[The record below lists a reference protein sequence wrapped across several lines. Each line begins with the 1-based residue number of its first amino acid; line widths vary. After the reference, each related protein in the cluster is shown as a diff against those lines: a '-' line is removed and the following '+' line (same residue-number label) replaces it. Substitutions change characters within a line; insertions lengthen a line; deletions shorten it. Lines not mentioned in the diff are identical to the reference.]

1 MADIA
6 DITAE
11 RDESE
16 HALRLAASRKPDGPQ
31 ANGFCHWCDEAVAH
45 PLRYCD
51 AECRDFHERELKVK
65 GRNWL

>member
-16 HALRLAASRKPDGPQ
+16 HALRLAASRKPVGPQ
-31 ANGFCHWCDEAVAH
+31 ANGFCHWCDEPVDR

-51 AECRDFHERELKVK
+51 AECRDSHEREQKLV
-65 GRNWL
+65 GRN

>member
-16 HALRLAASRKPDGPQ
+16 HALRLAASRKPAGPQ
-31 ANGFCHWCDEAVAH
+31 ANGFCHWCEESVA
-45 PLRYCD
+45 PTLRYCD
-51 AECRDFHERELKVK
+51 AECRDFHERETALKAR
-65 GRNWL
+65 G

>member
-16 HALRLAASRKPDGPQ
+16 YAMRLAASRKPAGPV
-31 ANGFCHWCDEAVAH
+31 ANGSCHWCDEPVA
-45 PLRYCD
+45 PTVRYCD
-51 AECRDFHERELKVK
+51 AHCRDFHEREQKLT
-65 GRNWL
+65 GRK